1 MSTSSYMDSSGKVL
15 VSIVTYTLDP
25 LPTNVMEPVL
35 HTIIIRFPENPLTQL
50 YKIDVSLIR
59 YPQPLCM
66 QPEKQV

>member
-1 MSTSSYMDSSGKVL
+1 MDSSGKVL